1 LYLKAFWTFFKERA
15 MDKSGI
21 ESVLAQLQAASSTAA
36 GVRKS
41 ARPEEQISNVDFGE
55 KLKAAVD
62 QVNNTQQTAGELT
75 KAFVSG
81 ETDKNLH
88 EVMISLQKADISFQ
102 SMIQVRNKLV
112 TAYQEIMNMQV

>member
-1 LYLKAFWTFFKERA
+1 M

-21 ESVLAQLQAASSTAA
+21 ENVLEQLQAASALASGSKNQAK
-36 GVRKS
+36 VLDDVNS
-41 ARPEEQISNVDFGE
+41 VDFSE

-62 QVNNTQQTAGELT
+62 QVNSTQQATQKLT
-75 KAFVSG
+75 GDFVSG
-81 ETDKNLH
+81 ESDTDLH
-88 EVMISLQKADISFQ
+88 EVMISLQKANVSFQ

>member
-1 LYLKAFWTFFKERA
+1 

-21 ESVLAQLQAASSTAA
+21 ESVITQLQAASSMAA
-36 GVRKS
+36 GANKS
-41 ARPEEQISNVDFGE
+41 SRPEEQLSHVDFGE

-62 QVNNTQQTAGELT
+62 QVNDTQQIAGKLT
-75 KAFVSG
+75 REFVSG

-88 EVMISLQKADISFQ
+88 EVMISLQKANISFQ

>member
-1 LYLKAFWTFFKERA
+1 

-21 ESVLAQLQAASSTAA
+21 ESILAQLQAASSTATGA
-36 GVRKS
+36 RKS
-41 ARPEEQISNVDFGE
+41 AQPEEISNVDFGE

-62 QVNNTQQTAGELT
+62 QVNNTQQSAGELT
-75 KAFVSG
+75 KAFASG

-112 TAYQEIMNMQV
+112 TAYQEIMRMQV

>member
-1 LYLKAFWTFFKERA
+1 

-21 ESVLAQLQAASSTAA
+21 DSILQQLQATSALAS
-36 GVRKS
+36 GVKKQS
-41 ARPEEQISNVDFGE
+41 GADEVASVDFSE

-62 QVNNTQQTAGELT
+62 QVNNVQQAADKLSMQFVGGESN
-75 KAFVSG
+75 V
-81 ETDKNLH
+81 DLH
-88 EVMISLQKADISFQ
+88 EVMISLQKANVSFQ